1 MHDALVL
8 RPGPVVLAGY
18 ETSSKPLAD
27 VRGDKGQLEQSQ
39 VLTELQSM
47 LYAEGAHGSRRRVLL
62 VLQGMDTSG
71 KGGVTNHV
79 VGSVQPIGV
88 QYAAF
93 KKPTEEELAHDFL
106 WRVRQRLPGPGV
118 IGVFDRSHYEDVLVP
133 RVHRTL
139 TDAELELRYA
149 AINEFEREITAAG
162 TTVVKCFLHISYET
176 QRERLLAR
184 VDDPRKRW
192 KFDEADLAERALWSH
207 YTLAYEA
214 VLERCHTD
222 VAPWFVVPA
231 DSKKYRNW
239 AVGQLLRETLEAMDL
254 HYPQPALDWNEIRE
268 LLTSEAPR
276 PSVGTQ
282 EQGDGQGGE

>member
-162 TTVVKCFLHISYET
+162 TTIVKCFLHISYET

-192 KFDEADLAERALWSH
+192 KFNEADLAERALWSH
-207 YTLAYEA
+207 YTAGVRGGAGALPHSMSRRGSWYRPIPRSTGTGRSASCCA
-214 VLERCHTD
+214 RRWKRWTCTTRSRPRLESRSASC
-222 VAPWFVVPA
+222 
-231 DSKKYRNW
+231 
-239 AVGQLLRETLEAMDL
+239 
-254 HYPQPALDWNEIRE
+254 
-268 LLTSEAPR
+268 
-276 PSVGTQ
+276 
-282 EQGDGQGGE
+282 